1 MDIRFAES
9 HPIWSILR
17 TVVLL
22 IGLTVLLYLNANS
35 FDSTELRTIAEMV
48 VLAGGFEAVKKVVSK
63 KSGEG

>member
-1 MDIRFAES
+1 MDIRFPES

-22 IGLTVLLYLNANS
+22 VGLTVLLYLNANN
-35 FDSTELRTIAEMV
+35 FDATELRTIVEMV
-48 VLAGGFEAVKKVVSK
+48 VLAGGFEAIKKVVSK